1 MPWGFYGR
9 TDELRMTVEIIGRN
23 RWFFVK
29 MTGRRRIGK
38 TTLIQHAIQTAGGK
52 PIFYVQTPDSAPA
65 GVLSAVDDALES
77 FNVSPDRFA
86 RPRTLA
92 EFARLIGSLV
102 QAGYI
107 VVLDEFQY
115 FNRAHLLPFCSSLQA
130 EVDTLSAQAD
140 RVPGG
145 LIVLGSI
152 RTEMTALLED
162 RNAPLFN
169 RTTDEIELTHLDIGP
184 CWRSSASTPTHSLS
198 AYYSSGRYLR
208 AFPSSIAT
216 VTSKGCSEASEPHY
230 CGGSFLKARRPC
242 APRPRTGFS
251 RNFAADTTSCSSSS
265 PGTMVACT
273 ATYRSTCAK

>member
-52 PIFYVQTPDSAPA
+52 PILYVQTPDSAPA
-65 GVLSAVDDALES
+65 GVLTAVDDALES
-77 FNVSPDRFA
+77 FNVSPGRFA

-152 RTEMTALLED
+152 HTEMTALLKD

-169 RTTDEIELTHLDIGP
+169 RTTDEIELTHLDIASVLAILREHADTSPERLGDWQEINYLDHARGDTNPTRQRGDRQRQALASASVP
-184 CWRSSASTPTHSLS
+184 CWRVGLVWPVFSVPVSMRSLETDRS
-198 AYYSSGRYLR
+198 LGDFRAAGRLTIPLD
-208 AFPSSIAT
+208 AI
-216 VTSKGCSEASEPHY
+216 
-230 CGGSFLKARRPC
+230 
-242 APRPRTGFS
+242 
-251 RNFAADTTSCSSSS
+251 
-265 PGTMVACT
+265 
-273 ATYRSTCAK
+273 

>member
-23 RWFFVK
+23 RWFFAK

-38 TTLIQHAIQTAGGK
+38 TTLIQRAIQTTGGK
-52 PIFYVQTPDSAPA
+52 PILYVQTPDSAPA

-92 EFARLIGSLV
+92 EFARLVSSLV

-152 RTEMTALLED
+152 HTEMPALLED

-169 RTTDEIELTHLDIGP
+169 RTTDEIELTHLDI
-184 CWRSSASTPTHSLS
+184 ASVL
-198 AYYSSGRYLR
+198 AILR
-208 AFPSSIAT
+208 EHADTSPERLLFLWTLFEGVLSSIAT

-265 PGTMVACT
+265 PDTMVACT